1 MISMHD
7 MVFMYAKAYTPAQMR
22 VFVVVNYITADEF
35 KTLTG
40 QDYTE
45 ITATSAA
52 PDSAAPAAS

>member
-1 MISMHD
+1 MHD

-22 VFVVVNYITADEF
+22 VFVLVNYITADEF

-45 ITATSAA
+45 TTATSAA